1 MEAALLW
8 AAAETEKED
17 AVIYLTS
24 AGPDPAVP
32 KAAPLLQ
39 PAGVNPTLE
48 PAAAAAAATA
58 PSSDDA
64 GAEVAS
70 PEAARS
76 MFTRGG
82 LRTPFL
88 PKVVCEACDKS
99 ISIAGFNAHWN
110 GKHRKERGP
119 VPAKVRQQVNKY
131 TVATRRGMCSV
142 NP

>member
-1 MEAALLW
+1 M
-8 AAAETEKED
+8 
-17 AVIYLTS
+17 IYLTS

-58 PSSDDA
+58 AAPASDAD
-64 GAEVAS
+64 AS
-70 PEAARS
+70 PEAARATS
-76 MFTRGG
+76 TRGG

-88 PKVVCEACDKS
+88 PKVDCEACDKS
-99 ISIAGFNAHWN
+99 ISIAGFTAHWN

-119 VPAKVRQQVNKY
+119 VPANVRRQVNKY
-131 TVATRRGMCSV
+131 TVATRRGMLRSF
-142 NP
+142 NPH